1 LLKVNF
7 EISLFYKIALSG
19 PIREIRGPGANFY
32 FGAPIF
38 PKRKDQK
45 GFQKNFSG
53 QILVKWVKPI
63 FFGPISVKLKAR
75 NFFSYHY
82 LYKKTFRII
91 YVKLHLLWPP
101 FCKFWGPL
109 KSGAW
114 GKLPPPPPPPPLKG
128 PATGFLEPVP
138 CVHCS
143 LPSQAEPRYPPPVY
157 IFIVSV

>member
-1 LLKVNF
+1 MLKVNF

-45 GFQKNFSG
+45 GFQKKFSG

-91 YVKLHLLWPP
+91 YVKLHLLWPL
-101 FCKFWGPL
+101 FANFGAPL
-109 KSGAW
+109 NLGQIAPS
-114 GKLPPPPPPPPLKG
+114 PPSLKG